1 MEYTVNK
8 LAGLSGISSR
18 TLRFY
23 DQIDLLKPARVS
35 SNGYRVYG
43 QNEVDTLQ
51 QILFY
56 RELGFA
62 LEEIKSLLNTPDFDR
77 EKSLQNHLTALLT
90 KKSRIEALI
99 TNVTKTIGSMNGEA
113 IMSDKEKFE
122 GFKQK
127 LVDDNEAKY
136 GKEIRT
142 QYGDTMIDAS
152 NAKVKGM
159 SEEQWQQAE
168 SLHTEYEM
176 LLKAAFEQ
184 GDPAS
189 SDAQKV
195 CDLHRQWLCMFW
207 KDGAYSKDAHMGIAE
222 MYTADERFAAYYD
235 KIAVGCAGFLRD
247 ATGVYCN
254 GTVT

>member
-1 MEYTVNK
+1 VEYTVNK

-99 TNVTKTIGSMNGEA
+99 TNVTKTIGSLNGEA

-122 GFKQK
+122 GFKQN
-127 LVDDNEAKY
+127 LIAGNEAKY
-136 GKEIRT
+136 GKEIREK
-142 QYGDTMIDAS
+142 YGGTTIDAS
-152 NAKVKGM
+152 NAKVNGM
-159 SEEQWQQAE
+159 SQRDRLEGLAFSFLTALDGGA
-168 SLHTEYEM
+168 SLTPY
-176 LLKAAFEQ
+176 
-184 GDPAS
+184 
-189 SDAQKV
+189 
-195 CDLHRQWLCMFW
+195 
-207 KDGAYSKDAHMGIAE
+207 
-222 MYTADERFAAYYD
+222 
-235 KIAVGCAGFLRD
+235 FLAPIID
-247 ATGVYCN
+247 DD
-254 GTVT
+254 GTVGEDIAGCLHEMFHKKEILQPVTMKGKRNK